1 MSFVHLHVHTQFS
14 LLDGANKIGPLL
26 EHVKKSGMPAIA
38 MTDHGNMFGAIEFFT
53 KATQQGIKPIIGCEA
68 YLAPGSRHDR
78 TQTAR
83 SDDVE
88 AAGNY
93 HLILLAQSRVGYQ
106 NLCRLLTAAYK
117 EGLYYK
123 PRIDKEILGDLSAG
137 LIVLSGCLSG
147 EVARALRS
155 GRLDK
160 AREAAEW
167 YARTF
172 PGCFYLELQDN
183 ELHGPLNEGLREL
196 ARTVGVPLVA
206 TNDCHY
212 LHREDAKAHEVLL
225 CIQTGKTLADESR
238 WRFDSDQFYV
248 KTPEEMASAFGADSE
263 EIRNT
268 VAIADRI
275 DFEFEFGKF
284 HFPVFQQGGAS
295 EREASNE
302 SGASL
307 DSHGPSVAPRPSG
320 PDLDQLLEQQVRA
333 GLVDRLKELHARRG
347 SFDEASYFE
356 RLERELPVIR
366 EMGFSGYMLIVADFI
381 NHARSLGIP
390 VGPGRGSV
398 VGSLVSYALRIT
410 EVDPIEHKLLFERWL
425 NPGRRSM
432 PDIDVDFCFERRDE
446 VLDYVRRKYGDERVA
461 QIITFGT
468 LKGKQAIRDV
478 GRVLGLSFAETDRI
492 VKLYPAPKQ
501 GRDFPLKDAL
511 DMEPRLKAER
521 EQHPELFEY
530 AFKLEGLLRHASRH
544 AAGVVISD
552 APLNDMVPLYV
563 DKEQSVGAAWITQYS
578 MKGVEE
584 IGLVKFD
591 FLALKNLT
599 LIKDTLDLAAMGGK
613 TPPDLNRL
621 NLDDPES
628 YRLLARGDTVGVF
641 QMEGSGM
648 RRFLTELK
656 PSCFEDVIAAISLFR
671 PGTLDAGMVEPFIH
685 RKHGK
690 EPVEYDHPLLEPA
703 LRDTYGVIIYQEQVM
718 RAAQALSG
726 YTLEEADIL
735 RAAMGKKQIAVMQKE
750 RERFIAGAVK
760 NGVEKLLAESIFE
773 KIATFASYGFNRSHA
788 AAYALTSYTTAYLKA
803 HFPHEF
809 MAALMSLDMDDTDK
823 TYKNFAALREMRI
836 RVLPPD
842 VNRSRVK
849 FTVTDG
855 AIRFGLGAIR
865 GVGTKSAEEIIA
877 VREKGGDFK
886 NLADFCTRVGTQL
899 LNRRVLEALIK
910 CGALDL
916 TKIPRAALM
925 AQVDDALKLAQ
936 RQESDAVR
944 NQISLFSQKIMP
956 PALITRGPVSEWS
969 QNELLSFEKEA
980 LGFFITAHPLDKYE
994 RELPRIGKL
1003 TTADLPSAPDGS
1015 QVRLAGVI
1023 HAVKLKNNKAG
1034 KRYATFQLEDREGTV
1049 ECIAWPETYQ
1059 KYENTIAG
1067 DNPVVAKGKLD
1078 VDDERAQII
1087 LDEVRALG
1095 AALTEAVREVRIRAP
1110 RDRIANGELAQ
1121 IKELLRRH
1129 NGQSLI
1135 YLHLDFEDGREAIF
1149 LFGDS
1154 YRVAPTEGFVAE
1166 LEQMLAPNSV
1176 ELR

>member
-1 MSFVHLHVHTQFS
+1 MSFVHLHVHTQYS

-26 EHVKKSGMPAIA
+26 EHVKQSGMPAIA
-38 MTDHGNMFGAIEFFT
+38 MTDHGNMFGAVEFFS
-53 KATQQGIKPIIGCEA
+53 KAKQQGIKPIIGCEA

-78 TQTAR
+78 VQTGR
-83 SDDVE
+83 TDDAE
-88 AAGNY
+88 TAGNY

-123 PRIDKEILGDLSAG
+123 PRIDKEILAKRSAG

-147 EVARALRS
+147 EVARALSS

-172 PGCFYLELQDN
+172 PGRFYLELQDN
-183 ELHGPLNEGLREL
+183 ELHGPLNDSLRDIG
-196 ARTVGVPLVA
+196 RTVGVPLVA

-212 LHREDAKAHEVLL
+212 LHRDDAKAHEVLL
-225 CIQTGKTLADESR
+225 CIQTGKTMADETR

-248 KTPEEMASAFGADSE
+248 KTPEEMARAFGADSE
-263 EIRNT
+263 EISNT
-268 VAIADRI
+268 VAIANQV

-284 HFPVFQQGGAS
+284 HFPVFAQSATSDRKGANGTDGFTS
-295 EREASNE
+295 QSATGLPEVSIAS
-302 SGASL
+302 
-307 DSHGPSVAPRPSG
+307 
-320 PDLDQLLEQQVRA
+320 LDQLLDEQVRA
-333 GLVDRLKELHARRG
+333 GLGERLRELHSRRG
-347 SFDEASYFE
+347 GFDEAPYFE
-356 RLERELPVIR
+356 RLEREVPVIR
-366 EMGFSGYMLIVADFI
+366 DMGFSGYMLIVADFI
-381 NHARSLGIP
+381 NYARSIGIP

-425 NPGRRSM
+425 NPGRHSM

-511 DMEPRLKAER
+511 EMEPRLKAES
-521 EQHPELFEY
+521 EQHPDLFEY

-552 APLNDMVPLYV
+552 APLNDIVPLYV
-563 DKEQSVGAAWITQYS
+563 DKEQNSDGAWITQYS

-599 LIKDTLDLAAMGGK
+599 LIKDTLDLATMGGK
-613 TPPDLNRL
+613 TAPDLNRL
-621 NLDDPES
+621 NLDNPET

-671 PGTLDAGMVEPFIH
+671 PGTLDAGMVEPFIR

-735 RAAMGKKQIAVMQKE
+735 RAAMGKKQIAVMQRE

-760 NGVEKLLAESIFE
+760 NGVEKALAESIFE

-803 HFPHEF
+803 HFPLEF

-823 TYKNFAALREMRI
+823 TYKNISAVREMRI

-849 FTVTDG
+849 FTVTDD

-865 GVGTKSAEEIIA
+865 GVGAKSAEEIIA
-877 VREKGGDFK
+877 VRERGGDFK
-886 NLADFCTRVGTQL
+886 TLADFCMRIGTQL

-916 TKIPRAALM
+916 TGVPRAALM
-925 AQVDDALKLAQ
+925 AQVDDGLKLAQ
-936 RQESDAVR
+936 REESDAAR
-944 NQISLFSQKIMP
+944 NQISLFSGKAMP
-956 PALITRGPVSEWS
+956 PALIARGAVNEWS

-994 RELPRIGKL
+994 RELRRIGKL

-1015 QVRLAGVI
+1015 LVRLAGVI

-1034 KRYATFQLEDREGTV
+1034 KRYATFQLEDREGAV

-1059 KYENTIAG
+1059 KYESTIAG
-1067 DNPVVAKGKLD
+1067 DVPVVAKGKLD

-1087 LDEVRALG
+1087 LDELRPLG

-1110 RDRIANGELAQ
+1110 RAKIANGELMQ

-1135 YLHLDFEDGREAIF
+1135 YLHVDFEDGREAIF
-1149 LFGDS
+1149 LLGDS
-1154 YRVAPTEGFVAE
+1154 YRVAPTESFVTE
-1166 LEQMLAPNSV
+1166 LEQMLTPKSV

>member
-1 MSFVHLHVHTQFS
+1 M
-14 LLDGANKIGPLL
+14 
-26 EHVKKSGMPAIA
+26 
-38 MTDHGNMFGAIEFFT
+38 
-53 KATQQGIKPIIGCEA
+53 
-68 YLAPGSRHDR
+68 
-78 TQTAR
+78 
-83 SDDVE
+83 
-88 AAGNY
+88 AA
-93 HLILLAQSRVGYQ
+93 
-106 NLCRLLTAAYK
+106 
-117 EGLYYK
+117 
-123 PRIDKEILGDLSAG
+123 
-137 LIVLSGCLSG
+137 
-147 EVARALRS
+147 
-155 GRLDK
+155 
-160 AREAAEW
+160 
-167 YARTF
+167 
-172 PGCFYLELQDN
+172 
-183 ELHGPLNEGLREL
+183 
-196 ARTVGVPLVA
+196 
-206 TNDCHY
+206 
-212 LHREDAKAHEVLL
+212 
-225 CIQTGKTLADESR
+225 
-238 WRFDSDQFYV
+238 
-248 KTPEEMASAFGADSE
+248 AFGADSE

-268 VAIADRI
+268 LDIAERV

-284 HFPVFQQGGAS
+284 HFPVFQAGANKCD
-295 EREASNE
+295 EPNQTIDTVGE
-302 SGASL
+302 SPSLASL
-307 DSHGPSVAPRPSG
+307 L
-320 PDLDQLLEQQVRA
+320 DLDQLLEEQVRA
-333 GLVDRLKELHARRG
+333 GLSTRLNELHAQRA
-347 SFDEASYFE
+347 SFDEQPYVE

-381 NHARSLGIP
+381 NYARGIGIP

-511 DMEPRLKAER
+511 EMEPRLRAER

-530 AFKLEGLLRHASRH
+530 AFKLEGLVRHASRH

-552 APLNDMVPLYV
+552 MPLNELVPLYV
-563 DKEQSVGAAWITQYS
+563 DKEQQAGEGGWITQYS

-599 LIKDTLDLAAMGGK
+599 LIKDTLDLAVMGGK
-613 TPPDLNRL
+613 TTPVLSRL

-671 PGTLDAGMVEPFIH
+671 PGTLDAGMVEPFIR

-690 EPVEYDHPLLEPA
+690 EPVEYDHPLLEPV
-703 LRDTYGVIIYQEQVM
+703 LRDTYGVILYQEQVM

-750 RERFIAGAVK
+750 RARFIAGAVK
-760 NGVEKLLAESIFE
+760 KGVDTGLAESIFE

-809 MAALMSLDMDDTDK
+809 MAALMSLDMDDTEK
-823 TYKNFAALREMRI
+823 TYKNIAAVREMRI
-836 RVLPPD
+836 PVLPPD

-849 FTVTDG
+849 FTVSDS

-865 GVGTKSAEEIIA
+865 GVGAKSAEEIIT
-877 VREKGGDFK
+877 VREKGSDFK

-910 CGALDL
+910 CGAMDS
-916 TKIPRAALM
+916 TGMSRAALM
-925 AQVDDALKLAQ
+925 AQVDDALKVAQ
-936 RQESDAVR
+936 REESDAAR
-944 NQISLFSQKIMP
+944 NQISLFSQETMP
-956 PALITRGPVSEWS
+956 SALTPRGPVSEWS
-969 QNELLSFEKEA
+969 QNELLGFEKET

-994 RELPRIGKL
+994 RQLRRVSKL
-1003 TTADLPSAPDGS
+1003 TTADLSSAPDGS
-1015 QVRLAGVI
+1015 QVRVAGVI
-1023 HAVKLKNNKAG
+1023 HAVKLKNNKSG
-1034 KRYATFQLEDREGTV
+1034 KRYATLQLEYREGIV
-1049 ECIAWPETYQ
+1049 E
-1059 KYENTIAG
+1059 
-1067 DNPVVAKGKLD
+1067 
-1078 VDDERAQII
+1078 
-1087 LDEVRALG
+1087 
-1095 AALTEAVREVRIRAP
+1095 
-1110 RDRIANGELAQ
+1110 
-1121 IKELLRRH
+1121 
-1129 NGQSLI
+1129 
-1135 YLHLDFEDGREAIF
+1135 
-1149 LFGDS
+1149 
-1154 YRVAPTEGFVAE
+1154 
-1166 LEQMLAPNSV
+1166 
-1176 ELR
+1176 

>member
-1 MSFVHLHVHTQFS
+1 
-14 LLDGANKIGPLL
+14 
-26 EHVKKSGMPAIA
+26 MPAIA
-38 MTDHGNMFGAIEFFT
+38 MTDHGNMFGAVEFFS
-53 KATQQGIKPIIGCEA
+53 KAKQQGIKPIIGCEA

-78 TQTAR
+78 TQVAR
-83 SDDVE
+83 SDDAE
-88 AAGNY
+88 TAGNY
-93 HLILLAQSRVGYQ
+93 HLILLAQSPAGYR

-123 PRIDKEILGDLSAG
+123 PRIDKEILAQNSDG

-147 EVARALRS
+147 EIARQLRS
-155 GRLDK
+155 GRTDK

-172 PGCFYLELQDN
+172 PGRFYLELQDN
-183 ELHGPLNEGLREL
+183 HLHAPLNETLREL
-196 ARTVGVPLVA
+196 GRTLGLPLVA

-212 LHREDAKAHEVLL
+212 LHRDDAKAHEVLL
-225 CIQTGKTLADESR
+225 CIQTGKTMADETR

-248 KTPEEMASAFGADSE
+248 KTPAEMASAFGADSE

-268 VAIADRI
+268 VDIANQI

-284 HFPVFQQGGAS
+284 HFPIFQPGQKNVVGAALEPPS
-295 EREASNE
+295 SDLREAARTAAQN
-302 SGASL
+302 L
-307 DSHGPSVAPRPSG
+307 D
-320 PDLDQLLEQQVRA
+320 DLLEQQVRT
-333 GLVDRLKELHARRG
+333 GLAERLTELHSRRDA
-347 SFDEASYFE
+347 FDESPYFE
-356 RLERELPVIR
+356 RLAREMPVIR

-381 NHARSLGIP
+381 NHARSIGIP

-446 VLDYVRRKYGDERVA
+446 VLDYVRRKYGDDRVA

-501 GRDFPLKDAL
+501 GRDFPLEDAL
-511 DMEPRLKAER
+511 EMEPRLKAER
-521 EQHPELFEY
+521 QQHPELFQY

-552 APLNDMVPLYV
+552 VPLNEVVPLYV
-563 DKEQSVGAAWITQYS
+563 DKEQAGNAASITQYS

-584 IGLVKFD
+584 IGLIKFD

-599 LIKDTLDLAAMGGK
+599 LIKDTLDLVALTGK
-613 TPPDLNRL
+613 TAPELNRL

-671 PGTLDAGMVEPFIH
+671 PGTLDAGMVEPFIR
-685 RKHGK
+685 RKHRK
-690 EPVEYDHPLLEPA
+690 EPVEYDHELLEPV

-760 NGVEKLLAESIFE
+760 NGVDMTLAESIFE

-803 HFPHEF
+803 HFPLEF
-809 MAALMSLDMDDTDK
+809 MAALMSLDMDDTSK
-823 TYKNFAALREMRI
+823 TYKNIAAVREMRI

-849 FTVTDG
+849 FTVTDE

-865 GVGTKSAEEIIA
+865 GVGAKSAEEIIA
-877 VREKGGDFK
+877 VREVGGEFK
-886 NLADFCTRVGTQL
+886 TLADFCLRVGTQL

-910 CGALDL
+910 CGAFDF
-916 TKIPRAALM
+916 TGVMRAILM
-925 AQVDDALKLAQ
+925 AQVEDALRIAQ
-936 RQESDAVR
+936 RAESDAAR
-944 NQISLFSQKIMP
+944 NQISLFSKSSEP
-956 PALITRGPVSEWS
+956 PVLLVRETVAEWS
-969 QNELLSFEKEA
+969 QKELLNFEKEA
-980 LGFFITAHPLDKYE
+980 LGFYITAHPLDKHE
-994 RELPRIGKL
+994 RELRRIGKL
-1003 TTADLPSAPDGS
+1003 TTADLAGAPDSS
-1015 QVRLAGVI
+1015 QVRLAGVVQ
-1023 HAVKLKNNKAG
+1023 AVKLKNNRAG
-1034 KRYATFQLEDREGTV
+1034 KRYATFQLEDREGAV

-1059 KYENTIAG
+1059 KYESIIMG
-1067 DNPVVAKGKLD
+1067 DEPVVAKGKLD

-1087 LDEVRALG
+1087 LDELHPLTI
-1095 AALTEAVREVRIRAP
+1095 ALTEAVREVRIRAA
-1110 RDRIANGELAQ
+1110 RERIENGELARL
-1121 IKELLRRH
+1121 KDLLQRYS
-1129 NGQSLI
+1129 GQSLT
-1135 YLHLDFEDGREAIF
+1135 YLHLELSDGSEAVF
-1149 LFGDS
+1149 LLGES
-1154 YRVAPTEGFVAE
+1154 YRVAPTENFVTE
-1166 LEQMLAPNSV
+1166 LEQLLAPNSV
-1176 ELR
+1176 QLR